1 MFNLAS
7 IDMVSFIRLKDEDR
21 KSMFS
26 SIKKNLGTS
35 WEEVYPRFNTSRTM
49 FFNYMSGRY
58 DIPKETFIALTK
70 IAQSK
75 ITNLEEVQKTKHLEK
90 EILKPQMSNSLAEIF
105 GVLNGD
111 GHINKLNHEICVVG
125 SVLERDY
132 FDYLKHLF
140 EGSLHLSFSIQPQN
154 TKLKL
159 RAYSKQLADILHE
172 DFGLPKGNKL
182 GKLNVPKQVLL
193 KKALLKSYVRGLF
206 DTDGSVYLR
215 RNKDQVVNIS
225 SADKMYLMQIKEAL
239 NSLGVNSSISKK
251 NIYVY
256 KKQDVDKFFKIIKPA
271 NSKHLKRD
279 EKFNTLARM
288 VYRL

>member
-1 MFNLAS
+1 MKFVL
-7 IDMVSFIRLKDEDR
+7 
-21 KSMFS
+21 
-26 SIKKNLGTS
+26 
-35 WEEVYPRFNTSRTM
+35 
-49 FFNYMSGRY
+49 
-58 DIPKETFIALTK
+58 
-70 IAQSK
+70 
-75 ITNLEEVQKTKHLEK
+75 LE
-90 EILKPQMSNSLAEIF
+90 AF
-105 GVLNGD
+105 
-111 GHINKLNHEICVVG
+111 
-125 SVLERDY
+125 
-132 FDYLKHLF
+132 
-140 EGSLHLSFSIQPQN
+140 SLHLSFSIQPQN

-271 NSKHLKRD
+271 NSKHLKRY